1 MGSRDRNYYRNAVS
15 AMGFADEAAAIADAA
30 LAGRRRDA
38 EALVTDAM
46 VDALAII
53 GDGPAVADR
62 LAALADA
69 GVTTLALTA
78 GTPDPVR
85 VVESLRLLT
94 IAG

>member
-1 MGSRDRNYYRNAVS
+1 MGSRERNYYRDAVS
-15 AMGFADEAAAIADAA
+15 AMGFAGEAAAIADAA

-38 EALVTDAM
+38 EALVPDAM
-46 VDALAII
+46 VEALAVI
-53 GDGPAVADR
+53 GDGPAVAER

-85 VVESLRLLT
+85 VVESLGRLMP
-94 IAG
+94 